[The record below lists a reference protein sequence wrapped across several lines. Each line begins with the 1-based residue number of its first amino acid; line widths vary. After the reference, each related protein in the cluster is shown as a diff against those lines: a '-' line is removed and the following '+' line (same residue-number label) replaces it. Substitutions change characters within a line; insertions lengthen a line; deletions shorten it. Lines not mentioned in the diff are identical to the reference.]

1 MLKMNQTFTLTALAA
16 ALLSV
21 YGPALAADNVDLAEL
36 AKPSSVVSSGVG
48 VLTGDDRRQL
58 GIIGGVRDTGT
69 YLLFDADLSHRNDE
83 TGTWQTLSISNLG
96 MNSREILGEFQ
107 QQGRQGVSIEYR
119 QSKREVPYLINTGV
133 TGLGTAVQ
141 TVPATITPGT
151 GTDFQLGTEREK
163 FGLGFFK
170 YLMPNLNLKVK
181 FTNED
186 KDGNRH
192 ARVGGQPEFAAQPI
206 DYNVRTLDATLDY
219 VGEKLQMSG
228 GYNGSWFTNANDLLS
243 TTRAGT
249 TYYISQPLDNQAHQ
263 LFLNAGYTFTPTTRG
278 TLKASFTR
286 ATQDELIPTAGF
298 TVANGAGFPP
308 SATAPSHLDGQIDT
322 TLVQLGLTSH
332 PMPKL
337 NLVANLRY
345 HKVDDKTPAWFVIDT
360 ATDAHSTPLDYETL
374 TGKLEGTYSLPA
386 GYSVIAGVDLSNQN
400 RTVPVGTVAAGVD
413 TERYVPFR
421 ADLDETT
428 YRIQLRKSL
437 SETLNGS
444 LAFLHSKRDGSAY
457 SEATHSEPGEG
468 IHAAAID
475 PINISDRDRNKLR
488 FMVDWAPTDKLGLQF
503 VFEDSDDEY
512 RGHTYGLREGSA
524 RLYSVDASY
533 SVSQNWQVTG
543 WLSHDTAEAH
553 QHGWRQGS
561 NDGATLGNAELDK
574 QDYFNDTGDSIGLGL
589 KGTINS
595 KLKVGADLQWT
606 RNKSEIF
613 QDLTVLPSN
622 PSTVTGLVTNGTQV
636 YAVGTAAAQL
646 PDITST
652 MTRIKLFAEY
662 ALKKNADLRFEVI
675 HERWKS
681 DDWTWQF
688 ADGTPFVFGTT
699 NDGTMVISYPKQ
711 NSTFVGLR
719 YNYKF
724 N

>member
-1 MLKMNQTFTLTALAA
+1 MLKMNQIFTLTTLAA
-16 ALLSV
+16 ALLSI
-21 YGPALAADNVDLAEL
+21 YGPALAADNAELDEL
-36 AKPSSVVSSGVG
+36 AKPSSVISTGIG
-48 VLTGDDRRQL
+48 GLMGDDRRQL
-58 GIIGGVRDTGT
+58 GIVGGLHDTGT
-69 YLLFDADLSHRNDE
+69 YLLFDADLRNRNDQ
-83 TGTWQTLSISNLG
+83 TGTWQNLSISNLG
-96 MNSREILGEFQ
+96 MNSREIFGEYE
-107 QQGRQGVSIEYR
+107 QQGNQGVSIEYR

-141 TVPATITPGT
+141 IVPPTIVPGK
-151 GTDFQLGTEREK
+151 GSDFQLGTEREK

-170 YLMPNLNLKVK
+170 YLMPNLNFKIK

-206 DYNVRTLDATLDY
+206 DYNVRTLDTTLDY
-219 VGEKLQMSG
+219 VGEKLQVSG

-263 LFLNAGYTFTPTTRG
+263 LFVNAGYTFTPSTRG
-278 TLKASFTR
+278 TFKASFTR

-298 TVANGAGFPP
+298 TAANGAGFPP

-322 TLVQLGLTSH
+322 TLIQLGLTSR
-332 PMPKL
+332 PMANL

-345 HKVDDKTPAWFVIDT
+345 HKVDDKTPAWFVVDT

-374 TGKLEGTYSLPA
+374 TGKLEGTYRLPA
-386 GYSVIAGVDLSNQN
+386 GYSLIAGVDLSNQN
-400 RTVPVGTVAAGVD
+400 RTVPVGTVVAGVD

-444 LAFLHSKRDGSAY
+444 LSFLHSKRDGSAY

-468 IHAAAID
+468 IHPEAID

-503 VFEDSDDEY
+503 AYEDSDDEY
-512 RGHTYGLREGSA
+512 KGHTYGIREGSA
-524 RLYSVDASY
+524 KLYSLDASY
-533 SVSQNWQVTG
+533 SVSQTWQITS
-543 WLSHDTAEAH
+543 WISHDTAEAY
-553 QHGWRQGS
+553 QRGWRQGS
-561 NDGATLGNAELDK
+561 NGATGNAELDK
-574 QDYFNDTGDSIGLGL
+574 KDYFSDTGDSIGLGL
-589 KGTINS
+589 KGTVNS
-595 KLKVGADLQWT
+595 KLKIGADVQWT

-613 QDLTVLPSN
+613 QDLTVLTISPI
-622 PSTVTGLVTNGTQV
+622 TGLPVTTTGTNV
-636 YAVGTAAAQL
+636 YATGTAAAQL

-652 MTRIKLFAEY
+652 MTRIKLFADY

-711 NSTFVGLR
+711 NSTFVGVR